1 VTQIVL
7 RRLALAIPTL
17 ALVSVLDFFLVH
29 LVPGSPADAI
39 LGNTATKDQVAQLTR
54 QLHLDDPIGV
64 QYLKWL
70 LALLHGDFGR
80 SLISGQQVTGLIA
93 QRAEVTISLAALSL
107 ALAILLGVSAGI
119 ASTVRPGAIDRS
131 ISGMAAIGIAIPQFF
146 LGLLLAFALAVQIPL
161 FPGAGYV
168 SFRDD
173 VGEFLKSAAL
183 PALTLS
189 IPGAA
194 IIARQLRSELT
205 GVLRREYIEYAVAKG
220 LRPETVMVRHALRNA
235 FAPVLTLL
243 GLLLA
248 AILGSTVVIEQIFSL
263 PGLGDLMINALGS
276 KDIPV
281 VQAMVLLSTLV
292 VLVANLA
299 VDLGYAWL
307 NPRVKAG

>member
-1 VTQIVL
+1 MTQIVI
-7 RRLALAIPTL
+7 RRLALAVPTL

-39 LGNTATKDQVAQLTR
+39 LGNTATKDQIAQLTR

-70 LALLHGDFGR
+70 LAVIHGDFGR
-80 SLISGQQVTGLIA
+80 SLISGQWVTSLIA
-93 QRAEVTISLAALSL
+93 QRAEVTISLAVLSL
-107 ALAILLGVSAGI
+107 VLAIFLGVSAGI
-119 ASTVRPGAIDRS
+119 AAAVRPGVIDRS
-131 ISGMAAIGIAIPQFF
+131 ISAIAAVGIAIPQFF
-146 LGLLLAFALAVQIPL
+146 LGLLLAFILAVQVPL
-161 FPGAGYV
+161 FAGAGYV
-168 SFRDD
+168 SFRESLL
-173 VGEFLKSAAL
+173 EFAKSTTL
-183 PALTLS
+183 PALTLA

-220 LRPETVMVRHALRNA
+220 LRPETVLLRHALRNA

-248 AILGSTVVIEQIFSL
+248 AILGSTVVVEQIFSL
-263 PGLGDLMINALGS
+263 PGLGDLMISALGS

-281 VQAMVLLSTLV
+281 IQAMVLLSTVV
-292 VLVANLA
+292 VLVANLG
-299 VDLGYAWL
+299 VDVGYAWL
-307 NPRVKAG
+307 NPRIKAG